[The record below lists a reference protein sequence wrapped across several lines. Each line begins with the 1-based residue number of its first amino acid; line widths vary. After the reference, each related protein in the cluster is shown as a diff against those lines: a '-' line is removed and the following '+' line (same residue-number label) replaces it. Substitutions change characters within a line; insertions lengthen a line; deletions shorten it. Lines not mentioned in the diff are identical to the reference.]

1 MEMVAIR
8 DLRNSTARVM
18 QKVRE
23 GQSVVLASR
32 GQPVVRIVPIESRRR
47 PYLTPA
53 EMLNF
58 PKADP
63 DLKRDLVLMGDD
75 DTDELGP
82 IQ

>member
-1 MEMVAIR
+1 MEMVATR
-8 DLRNSTARVM
+8 DLRNSTAQVI

-32 GQPVVRIVPIESRRR
+32 GRPVARIVPIESQRR

-53 EMLNF
+53 EVLNF

-63 DLKRDLVLMGDD
+63 DLKRDLALMGDD

-82 IQ
+82 VQ